1 MHKSRII
8 LLDNALFWSLNCAQ
22 ESVFPFEATFSKY
35 ESSLTSEHCNY
46 FTESHKTMVPM
57 VKNSLKKIRESLLM
71 SKSEL
76 AREANVSPIT
86 ITRIEEGKPCRL
98 ETKRK
103 ILLAL
108 GYSLSDS
115 KKIFGD

>member
-1 MHKSRII
+1 MHKSPII
-8 LLDNALFWSLNCAQ
+8 LLDNKFISVLNRNQELACPFKLTNSKPEYALKSGRCF
-22 ESVFPFEATFSKY
+22 
-35 ESSLTSEHCNY
+35 Y
-46 FTESHKTMVPM
+46 FKDCHKTMDQM

-115 KKIFGD
+115 KKIFGE

>member
-1 MHKSRII
+1 MDLSSDTKRIQI
-8 LLDNALFWSLNCAQ
+8 LTRVGSKLN
-22 ESVFPFEATFSKY
+22 TG
-35 ESSLTSEHCNY
+35 
-46 FTESHKTMVPM
+46 
-57 VKNSLKKIRESLLM
+57 KNTLKKIRESLLM

-86 ITRIEEGKPCRL
+86 ISRIEEGKPCRM

-108 GYSLSDS
+108 GYSLSDA
-115 KKIFGD
+115 KKIFNE

>member
-1 MHKSRII
+1 MHKSHII
-8 LLDNALFWSLNCAQ
+8 LLDNDFFSVLNQNQGLAA
-22 ESVFPFEATFSKY
+22 PFRLANRRPQ
-35 ESSLTSEHCNY
+35 SSLKSKSCY
-46 FTESHKTMVPM
+46 YLLDCHKTMDQM

-115 KKIFGD
+115 KKIFGE

>member
-1 MHKSRII
+1 MHKSHII
-8 LLDNALFWSLNCAQ
+8 LLDNRFFSVLNRNQGLGTPFRRTNRKPQASL
-22 ESVFPFEATFSKY
+22 K
-35 ESSLTSEHCNY
+35 SERCHY
-46 FTESHKTMVPM
+46 FLDCHKTMDQM

-115 KKIFGD
+115 KKIFGE

>member
-1 MHKSRII
+1 MHKCRII
-8 LLDNALFWSLNCAQ
+8 LLDKSLI
-22 ESVFPFEATFSKY
+22 SVLNRKQGLGFPIRPTNRKPHP
-35 ESSLTSEHCNY
+35 SLKSERYYY
-46 FTESHKTMVPM
+46 FFDCHKTMDQM

-115 KKIFGD
+115 KKIFGE

>member
-1 MHKSRII
+1 MHKSYII
-8 LLDNALFWSLNCAQ
+8 LLDNANFWGLNREQALA
-22 ESVFPFEATFSKY
+22 FTYGWRDDNDAA
-35 ESSLTSEHCNY
+35 LTGKRCNY
-46 FTESHKTMVPM
+46 FTYGHKTMVQM
-57 VKNSLKKIRESLLM
+57 VKNSLKKVRESLLM

-115 KKIFGD
+115 KKIFGE

>member
-1 MHKSRII
+1 MDLASEMDVI
-8 LLDNALFWSLNCAQ
+8 LSTRVGRKLNMA
-22 ESVFPFEATFSKY
+22 
-35 ESSLTSEHCNY
+35 
-46 FTESHKTMVPM
+46 
-57 VKNSLKKIRESLLM
+57 KNSLKKIRESLLM

-86 ITRIEEGKPCRL
+86 ISRIEQGMPCRM

-108 GYSLSDS
+108 GYSLSDA
-115 KKIFGD
+115 KKIFNE

>member
-1 MHKSRII
+1 MHKSHII
-8 LLDNALFWSLNCAQ
+8 LLDNDFFSVLNWNQGLA
-22 ESVFPFEATFSKY
+22 FRLKLTNRKPR
-35 ESSLTSEHCNY
+35 SSLKSERCYHILDC
-46 FTESHKTMVPM
+46 HKTMDQM
-57 VKNSLKKIRESLLM
+57 VKNSLKRIRESLLM

-115 KKIFGD
+115 KKIFGE

>member
-8 LLDNALFWSLNCAQ
+8 LLDNTYFWRLNCAQ
-22 ESVFPFEATFSKY
+22 ESVFPFESTIGKY
-35 ESSLTSEHCNY
+35 ESSLTSEHCNH
-46 FTESHKTMVPM
+46 FSESHKTMVPM

>member
-1 MHKSRII
+1 MNTKLAFGSQEIALTGAVDII
-8 LLDNALFWSLNCAQ
+8 FNTRVGRKLNMA
-22 ESVFPFEATFSKY
+22 
-35 ESSLTSEHCNY
+35 
-46 FTESHKTMVPM
+46 
-57 VKNSLKKIRESLLM
+57 KNSLKKIRESLLM

-86 ITRIEEGKPCRL
+86 ISRIEQGKPCRM

-108 GYSLSDS
+108 GYSLSDA
-115 KKIFGD
+115 KKIFNE

>member
-1 MHKSRII
+1 MQHNPTI
-8 LLDNALFWSLNCAQ
+8 SLIK
-22 ESVFPFEATFSKY
+22 EG
-35 ESSLTSEHCNY
+35 Y
-46 FTESHKTMVPM
+46 FNFYDCLKTMVQM
-57 VKNSLKKIRESLLM
+57 GKNSLKEIRESLLM

-86 ITRIEEGKPCRL
+86 ISRIEEGKPCRL

-108 GYSLSDS
+108 GYNLSDS
-115 KKIFGD
+115 KKIFGE

>member
-1 MHKSRII
+1 MTKRLSE
-8 LLDNALFWSLNCAQ
+8 LSLI
-22 ESVFPFEATFSKY
+22 
-35 ESSLTSEHCNY
+35 SERCDY
-46 FTESHKTMVPM
+46 FFDCHKTMVQM
-57 VKNSLKKIRESLLM
+57 VKNSLREIRESLLM

-115 KKIFGD
+115 KKIFGE

>member
-1 MHKSRII
+1 MNVRRWPKEESPAARAVNHSTSRIGRRREM
-8 LLDNALFWSLNCAQ
+8 A
-22 ESVFPFEATFSKY
+22 
-35 ESSLTSEHCNY
+35 
-46 FTESHKTMVPM
+46 
-57 VKNSLKKIRESLLM
+57 KNLLKKVRESLLM

-86 ITRIEEGKPCRL
+86 ITRIEQGMPCRM

-108 GYSLSDS
+108 GYSLSDA
-115 KKIFGD
+115 KKLFNE

>member
-8 LLDNALFWSLNCAQ
+8 LLDKEMFWVFNWNRTSAFASTLTDSKP
-22 ESVFPFEATFSKY
+22 ESVLKSDPCDNFFD
-35 ESSLTSEHCNY
+35 C
-46 FTESHKTMVPM
+46 HKTMVEM
-57 VKNSLKKIRESLLM
+57 VKNALKEIRESLLM

-115 KKIFGD
+115 KKIFGA

>member
-1 MHKSRII
+1 
-8 LLDNALFWSLNCAQ
+8 LLDNVLFYVLNNMKRSTSRFKIC
-22 ESVFPFEATFSKY
+22 VG
-35 ESSLTSEHCNY
+35 SSLTSGHCDC
-46 FTESHKTMVPM
+46 FFDSHKTMVQM
-57 VKNSLKKIRESLLM
+57 VKNSLKEIRESLLM

-108 GYSLSDS
+108 GYGLSDS
-115 KKIFGD
+115 KKIFGE

>member
-1 MHKSRII
+1 MHKSYII
-8 LLDNALFWSLNCAQ
+8 LLDNANFWGLNREQALAFAYGWQ
-22 ESVFPFEATFSKY
+22 DDNY
-35 ESSLTSEHCNY
+35 ETALTGKRCNY
-46 FTESHKTMVPM
+46 FLYGHKTMVQM
-57 VKNSLKKIRESLLM
+57 VKNSLKKVRESLLM

-115 KKIFGD
+115 KKIFGE

>member
-1 MHKSRII
+1 MDIKSDTKRIQI
-8 LLDNALFWSLNCAQ
+8 LTRVGRKLN
-22 ESVFPFEATFSKY
+22 TG
-35 ESSLTSEHCNY
+35 
-46 FTESHKTMVPM
+46 
-57 VKNSLKKIRESLLM
+57 KNTLKKIRESLLM

-86 ITRIEEGKPCRL
+86 ISRIEEGMPCRM

-108 GYSLSDS
+108 GYSLSDA
-115 KKIFGD
+115 KKIFNE

>member
-1 MHKSRII
+1 MHKSHII
-8 LLDNALFWSLNCAQ
+8 SLDNRFFSVLNRNQ
-22 ESVFPFEATFSKY
+22 GLENPFKRTDRKLR
-35 ESSLTSEHCNY
+35 SSLKSERCHY
-46 FTESHKTMVPM
+46 FLGCHKTMDQM

-103 ILLAL
+103 ILLAQI
-108 GYSLSDS
+108 GRAHV
-115 KKIFGD
+115 

>member
-8 LLDNALFWSLNCAQ
+8 LLDNDFFSGLNWNQGLAFRFKLTNRKPQ
-22 ESVFPFEATFSKY
+22 
-35 ESSLTSEHCNY
+35 SSLKSERCYYILDCN
-46 FTESHKTMVPM
+46 KTMDQM
-57 VKNSLKKIRESLLM
+57 VKNSLKRIRESLLM

-115 KKIFGD
+115 KKIFGE

>member
-1 MHKSRII
+1 MHKSHII
-8 LLDNALFWSLNCAQ
+8 LLDNNLFSVLNRNQGLA
-22 ESVFPFEATFSKY
+22 FPFRLTNRKTQ
-35 ESSLTSEHCNY
+35 SSLKNERCYY
-46 FTESHKTMVPM
+46 FLDCHKTMDQM

-115 KKIFGD
+115 KKIFGN

>member
-1 MHKSRII
+1 LKGRI
-8 LLDNALFWSLNCAQ
+8 LANNSQTNVYAM
-22 ESVFPFEATFSKY
+22 T
-35 ESSLTSEHCNY
+35 
-46 FTESHKTMVPM
+46 
-57 VKNSLKKIRESLLM
+57 KNSLKKIRESLLM

-86 ITRIEEGKPCRL
+86 ITRIEQGMPCRM

-108 GYSLSDS
+108 GFKLSD
-115 KKIFGD
+115 KNKIFGD

>member
-1 MHKSRII
+1 MYKSNII
-8 LLDNALFWSLNCAQ
+8 LLDKANFWVLNREQVLAFAYGL
-22 ESVFPFEATFSKY
+22 EDDKY
-35 ESSLTSEHCNY
+35 ETTLAGNRCNY
-46 FTESHKTMVPM
+46 FLHGHKTMVQM
-57 VKNSLKKIRESLLM
+57 VKNSLKKVRESLLM

-115 KKIFGD
+115 KKIFGE